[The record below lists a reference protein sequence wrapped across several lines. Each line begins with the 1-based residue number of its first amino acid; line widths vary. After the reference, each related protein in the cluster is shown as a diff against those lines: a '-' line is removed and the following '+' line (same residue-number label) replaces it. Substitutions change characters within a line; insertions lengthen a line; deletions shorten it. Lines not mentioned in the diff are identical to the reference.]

1 MSTLLGNHRGSPHS
15 RMRFAPTKIS
25 TPGAS
30 SMFLRPRRLGFTL
43 IELLVVIAIIAV
55 LVGLLVPA
63 VQKVR
68 EAANRM
74 SCSNNLKQ
82 LGLALHGYMDTHN
95 GLPANGNYV
104 WNGSGIT
111 TTNAWSAI
119 ARILPFIEQ
128 ENLFKGIDFQTSY
141 SLQPGISS
149 KRVAT
154 FMCPSETQDKGYG
167 TDPVYGNKYWPTNYV
182 VNSGTWGVLTR
193 KSSGMSTGDGAF
205 SPNRSFRP
213 GDFTDGMSNTL
224 ACSEAKAHNSRLS
237 GATNSATYPAGLPV
251 PQSTAQATNLPLAP
265 HNPAQVTH
273 VEWVD
278 GKVHETGFTT
288 VFTPNTKVPW
298 NASGTILD
306 VDIILATESSPG
318 DTYAAITA
326 RSYHPTGVNGLMMD
340 GSVRL
345 VSNAISLAN
354 WRAMGT
360 RAGGEIL
367 ND

>member
-1 MSTLLGNHRGSPHS
+1 MIRPTHGVDPMSVRSNRS
-15 RMRFAPTKIS
+15 
-25 TPGAS
+25 
-30 SMFLRPRRLGFTL
+30 GFTL

-82 LGLALHGYMDTHN
+82 LGLALHGFMDTNN
-95 GLPANGNYV
+95 GLPANGNYT

-111 TTNAWSAI
+111 TTNAWSAM

-128 ENLFKGIDFQTSY
+128 ENLFKGIDFQTGY
-141 SLQPGISS
+141 SLQPAISS

-154 FMCPSETQDKGYG
+154 FMCPSETQDRGYG
-167 TDPVYGNKYWPTNYV
+167 TDPVFGNKYWPTNYV

-193 KSSGMSTGDGAF
+193 KSAGMVTGDGAF

-213 GDFTDGMSNTL
+213 GDFTDGMSNTI
-224 ACSEAKAHNSRLS
+224 ACAEVKAHNSRLS
-237 GATNSATYPAGLPV
+237 GANISATYPAGLPV
-251 PQSTAQATNLPLAP
+251 PQTPAQATSLALAP
-265 HNPAQVTH
+265 HNPAQFTH

-288 VFTPNTKVPW
+288 VFTPNTKVAW
-298 NASGTILD
+298 TSNGTALD

-326 RSYHPTGVNGLMMD
+326 RSYHPSGVNGLMMD

-345 VSNAISLAN
+345 VSSNISLAN
-354 WRAMGT
+354 WRALGT
-360 RAGGEIL
+360 RSGGEVI